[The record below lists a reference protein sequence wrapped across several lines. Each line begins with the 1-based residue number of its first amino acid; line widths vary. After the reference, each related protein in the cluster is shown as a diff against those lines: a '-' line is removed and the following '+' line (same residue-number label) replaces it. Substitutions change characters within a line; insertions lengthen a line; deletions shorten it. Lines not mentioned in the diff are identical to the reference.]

1 MRTQETE
8 TLGTGT
14 VEAYANSSET
24 ALQPVG
30 TTDGG
35 IAVANGYEE
44 EVKSGFV
51 QELDDAGLTDS
62 TIAE

>member
-1 MRTQETE
+1 MNSQETE

-14 VEAYANSSET
+14 YETYASSSET

-30 TTDGG
+30 STDGG
-35 IAVANGYEE
+35 IASTNGYEE